1 MSKAQTTRKYFV
13 LFLVG
18 VNILAGLF
26 YSFGFR
32 VNLTPSIPIG
42 IYRLSSE
49 SISKGRYVVFNP
61 TQSTLFDEA
70 LRRGYL
76 KKGVTNLYAP
86 LFKKVCATGGDTIS
100 IDASG
105 ISVNG
110 RLLDGSKPLIVDNV
124 GDKFPKLEIDR
135 LQLNDDQLLLIGEVY
150 NSFDSRYFGI
160 VNLQN
165 ISSVIHTVYI
175 W

>member
-1 MSKAQTTRKYFV
+1 MSKFQTTRKYFV
-13 LFLVG
+13 LFLVCL
-18 VNILAGLF
+18 NIIAGLF
-26 YSFGFR
+26 YIFGFR

-49 SISKGRYVVFNP
+49 SIGKGKYVVFNP
-61 TQSTLFDEA
+61 TQSALFDEA

-86 LFKKVCATGGDTIS
+86 LFKKVCASGGDTIN
-100 IDASG
+100 IDDSG

-110 RLLDGSKPLIVDNV
+110 RLLDGSKPLIVDNI
-124 GDKFPKLEIDR
+124 GDKFPKLKIDQ
-135 LQLNDDQLLLIGEVY
+135 LQLSEDQLLLIGEVY

-165 ISSVIHTVYI
+165 ISSVIRTVYI